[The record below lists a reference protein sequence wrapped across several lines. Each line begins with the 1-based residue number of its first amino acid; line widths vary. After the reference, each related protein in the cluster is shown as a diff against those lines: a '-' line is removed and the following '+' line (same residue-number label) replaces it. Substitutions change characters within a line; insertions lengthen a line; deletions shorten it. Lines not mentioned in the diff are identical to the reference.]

1 MINQNLILLPK
12 DHQISKLFLHQYSH
26 LGIAAAM
33 AKFRLR
39 FWICGSV
46 RMMKTI
52 NYKFVICR
60 KLDKFFASLRMAS
73 SPNKRLKP
81 SCRGSIPLLIYLD
94 HTLSKGKLTK
104 DAKGKLMA

>member
-1 MINQNLILLPK
+1 MEINYDNQNLILLAK
-12 DHQISKLFLHQYSH
+12 DHQISKLFLQNIYQYSH

-52 NYKFVICR
+52 NYNFVICR
-60 KLDKFFASLRMAS
+60 KLDKFFAFLRMAS

-81 SCRGSIPLLIYLD
+81 SLPWQYTIVDLLGPYTI
-94 HTLSKGKLTK
+94 KGEVN
-104 DAKGKLMA
+104 

>member
-1 MINQNLILLPK
+1 MEINYDK
-12 DHQISKLFLHQYSH
+12 SKFDTFAKRPSNFKTLFTSIQSSWHCSSN
-26 LGIAAAM
+26 G
-33 AKFRLR
+33 KFRLR

-81 SCRGSIPLLIYLD
+81 SLPWQYTIVDLLGPYTI
-94 HTLSKGKLTK
+94 KGEVN
-104 DAKGKLMA
+104 

>member
-1 MINQNLILLPK
+1 MEINR
-12 DHQISKLFLHQYSH
+12 ISKIFLHQYSH

-81 SCRGSIPLLIYLD
+81 SLPWQYTIVDLLGPYAI
-94 HTLSKGKLTK
+94 KGEVN
-104 DAKGKLMA
+104 

>member
-46 RMMKTI
+46 RMMKTTT
-52 NYKFVICR
+52 N
-60 KLDKFFASLRMAS
+60 L
-73 SPNKRLKP
+73 
-81 SCRGSIPLLIYLD
+81 
-94 HTLSKGKLTK
+94 
-104 DAKGKLMA
+104 